1 MFYVWGTVLVL
12 VNVLFF
18 TLNLFGLPGNWL
30 IVLAMGGFAWW
41 QWNPALGPWNQAV
54 SLQSLIVLTVLAILG
69 EIVEFVAGLAGA
81 RKASGTWLGSIGA
94 LAGSLIGAVVGTF
107 IIPVPLLGTLIGA
120 CGGAFAGAMLMEMAS
135 GKPLKPAV
143 AVGKG
148 AGIGRLLGTI
158 GKMAVGVIMLIAA
171 AIAIFWP

>member
-12 VNVLFF
+12 FNAIFF
-18 TLNLFGLPGNWL
+18 VMNLFGLPGNWL

-41 QWNPALGPWNQAV
+41 QWNPALSPWAQPV
-54 SLQSLIVLTVLAILG
+54 SLQSLILLLVLAILG
-69 EIVEFVAGLAGA
+69 EIIEFVAGLAGA
-81 RKASGTWLGSIGA
+81 RKASGSWWGSIGA
-94 LAGSLIGAVVGTF
+94 LGGSLVGAAVGTF
-107 IIPVPLLGTLIGA
+107 VIPIPLLGTLIGA
-120 CGGAFAGAMLMEMAS
+120 CAGAFAGALLFEMAS

-148 AGIGRLLGTI
+148 AGIGRLLGTV

-171 AIAIFWP
+171 AIAIYWP